1 MVATVRKFLRLLQR
15 PYVAGA
21 AGWSVVC
28 RLPVYLM
35 SLALVLVVLVVREQ
49 GGSYAQ
55 AGLVS
60 ALYAVG
66 MAVGGPFVA
75 RRMDRTNPRNALL
88 LTGLV
93 YPSALTALVWWTE
106 PATPGQLVLALTAG
120 VALPPGN
127 ACMRSLWARIPL
139 AEEERETAYLWE
151 ALLAELL
158 ITSAPLIFA
167 VLMVT
172 GSASTALTTVAV
184 VGGVGAVG
192 LGTTRLLRTRTAGD
206 GATPPGTAEDG
217 TPPESTGNQA
227 ARGVLGPIRNSG
239 MPALL
244 LVMAA
249 ASVPVGLMTLAIPAF
264 VDEQGSP
271 GHTGVVYACW
281 GIGSA
286 VGALLLG
293 RSQSERP
300 VHRRFPWLLLAYA
313 GGTALPLL
321 ATSEVTLALALA
333 VGSAPIAL
341 VSASEMSL
349 VSRLADSDKA
359 AEAFT
364 WASLATVI
372 GDALGQQIGGLLV
385 EPLAARG
392 VFAVAAIVSLA
403 ASAGAFAFRGLF
415 AGEHR
420 PAPAPA

>member
-35 SLALVLVVLVVREQ
+35 SLALVLVVREQ

-66 MAVGGPFVA
+66 MAVGGPFIA

-139 AEEERETAYLWE
+139 AEDERETAYLWE

-172 GSASTALTTVAV
+172 GSARTALTTVAV

-206 GATPPGTAEDG
+206 GATPPDAAEDG
-217 TPPESTGNQA
+217 TPADSA
-227 ARGVLGPIRNSG
+227 ARGVLGPISNTG

-286 VGALLLG
+286 IGALLLG

-321 ATSEVTLALALA
+321 ATSEVALALTLA

-415 AGEHR
+415 AGEPR

>member
-1 MVATVRKFLRLLQR
+1 M
-15 PYVAGA
+15 AGA

-35 SLALVLVVLVVREQ
+35 SLALVLVVREQ

-66 MAVGGPFVA
+66 MAVGGPFIA

-139 AEEERETAYLWE
+139 AEDERETAYLWE

-172 GSASTALTTVAV
+172 GSARTALTTVAV

-206 GATPPGTAEDG
+206 GATPPDAAEDG
-217 TPPESTGNQA
+217 TPADSA
-227 ARGVLGPIRNSG
+227 ARGVLGPISNTG

-286 VGALLLG
+286 IGALLLG

-321 ATSEVTLALALA
+321 ATSEVALALTLA

-415 AGEHR
+415 AGEPR